1 MDKEYIVHIYSGI
14 LVMEKNEII
23 PFAITWMDLE
33 IVILSEVKSEKD
45 KCHMILLICG
55 V

>member
-1 MDKEYIVHIYSGI
+1 MLLDLKF
-14 LVMEKNEII
+14 KNNEII
-23 PFAITWMDLE
+23 PFVITWMDLE

-45 KCHMILLICG
+45 KCL